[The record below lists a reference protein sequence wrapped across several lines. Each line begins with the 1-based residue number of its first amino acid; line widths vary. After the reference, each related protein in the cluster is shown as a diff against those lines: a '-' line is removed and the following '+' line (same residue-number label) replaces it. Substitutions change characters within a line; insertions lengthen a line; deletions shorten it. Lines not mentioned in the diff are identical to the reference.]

1 MSKKWFDLE
10 EEARLAKKKRISE
23 SQNTQAEERNI
34 REIVCPECGT
44 KLYHEAGCIRCYS
57 CGWSKC

>member
-10 EEARLAKKKRISE
+10 EQARLAKKNRIANQQGKT
-23 SQNTQAEERNI
+23 QNTPV
-34 REIVCPECGT
+34 EIVCPECGT